1 MGRTT
6 TFFGALLFFLSISFL
21 FVSSASASE
30 PNATSYNSLNERK
43 RLRVDTS
50 GLLPQFPVTEEIP
63 QACPELQQIA
73 TDLLAYSVN
82 DVYEKLSQ
90 MGEVEAKKS
99 LKPHCKWNLL
109 HEAVYTDNVPVAEVL
124 IETLNFNPNE
134 WDETFGT
141 AMYLVKSTRMTQK
154 LMALGG
160 NPWTNRSCELFSN
173 ADSSSA
179 CRRTPAFL
187 VTRPSNL
194 DTLREQYLQ
203 FLSSA
208 QAGGGGGRR
217 RRRFTAEKGNIY
229 DEFLN
234 VVKSMKDCRANS
246 NMKIEYIDE
255 EGLDYGGLTIDV
267 ITYLKNEMI
276 RFGRVFE
283 DDGSGLYNI
292 KADAP
297 INEAKLAGFIFG
309 LSIYHRTPLN
319 IKFVPIIYHLPFV
332 SNPKRDLSFI
342 SILYETDPTKFTMF
356 EKIRTDFHKRG
367 IKCDYPD
374 SILNEPRDW
383 KRKRSEMTESGADLV
398 ELLKVTARDFLYT
411 KRAQVYEAFLFGLGK
426 AIDYRSMYKYLTPEV
441 LQTMI
446 TGTQEY
452 TAAEFRTSTTFHNWD
467 AFEVQYT
474 WLLQIID
481 EFDHAQRAKFL
492 KFVTA
497 LETLPIG
504 GFESMAKKPQV
515 EMLAA
520 DDNSDLK
527 LPLAA
532 TCFSTIKLYHY
543 SSKEILKSKLALAI
557 EEGNSFGNA

>member
-1 MGRTT
+1 MGRTSS
-6 TFFGALLFFLSISFL
+6 FGFLLLFLSTSFL

-30 PNATSYNSLNERK
+30 QIATSSNSLNERK
-43 RLRVDTS
+43 RPRIDTS
-50 GLLPQFPVTEEIP
+50 ALLPQFPVTEEIP
-63 QACPELQQIA
+63 QASPELQQIA

-82 DVYEKLSQ
+82 DLYKKLFN

-99 LKPHCKWNLL
+99 LKPNCKWNIL
-109 HEAVYTDNVPVAEVL
+109 HEAVYTDNIPIAEVL
-124 IETLNFNPNE
+124 IETLHFDPNE
-134 WDETFGT
+134 WDQTFGN
-141 AMYLVKSTRMTQK
+141 AMYLVKSTQMTKK
-154 LMALGG
+154 LIALGG
-160 NPWTNRSCELFSN
+160 NPWTNRSCELFSD
-173 ADSSSA
+173 AGSSSEV
-179 CRRTPAFL
+179 RHTPAFL
-187 VTRPSNL
+187 VTRPENL
-194 DTLREQYLQ
+194 ETLREQYLQ

-208 QAGGGGGRR
+208 QARLGRR
-217 RRRFTAEKGNIY
+217 SFTVEKGQMY

-234 VVKSMKDCRANS
+234 VIETMKTCRANS
-246 NMKIEYIDE
+246 NLKIEYIGE
-255 EGLDYGGLTIDV
+255 QGLDYGGLTIDV

-276 RFGRVFE
+276 RLGRVFE

-297 INEAKLAGFIFG
+297 ITETKLAGFIFG

-332 SNPKRDLSFI
+332 INPQRDLNFI
-342 SILYETDPTKFTMF
+342 SILYETDTTKFTMF
-356 EKIRTDFHKRG
+356 EKIRADFWKRG

-383 KRKRSEMTESGADLV
+383 KRKRSDVTECGADLV
-398 ELLKVTARDFLYT
+398 DVLKVTARDFLYT
-411 KRAQVYEAFLFGLGK
+411 QRAQVYEAFLFGLGK
-426 AIDYRSMYKYLTPEV
+426 AIDYRSMFKYLTPEV

-452 TAAEFRTSTTFHNWD
+452 TAEEFRASTTFHNMA

-474 WLLQIID
+474 WLLEVID
-481 EFDHAQRAKFL
+481 EFTRAQRAKFL

-504 GFESMAKKPQV
+504 GFKSMAKKPEV

-532 TCFSTIKLYHY
+532 TCFSTLKLYLY
-543 SSKEILKSKLALAI
+543 SSKEILKNKLSLAI
-557 EEGNSFGNA
+557 EEGDSFGRA